1 MGKITKITPEQ
12 SAQFEAWTKKWIEIG
27 LSTEPA
33 DFDAAT
39 DAALRG
45 YRYANLRKPMVV
57 LRMASPYAAT
67 LGGSLAVGLLTELK
81 GVRSQVESQVD
92 SQVRNQVRNQVRS
105 QVRSQVWSQV
115 WSQVRN
121 QVWNQVVSQ
130 VESQVDS
137 QVRSGFY
144 NYGCSGLWASWA
156 AYISFF
162 RDVVGWD
169 DPVLEKFCVD
179 EALVKSCGWT
189 WWHENVLA
197 ISDRPKH
204 IERDAQGRLH
214 SGSRMAIEYRD
225 GWGLYCWHGTRLD
238 DGQAWIITNP
248 ERITAALIDAEHNS
262 EIKRVMLERFGY
274 ERYIKETGAT
284 VVDEAPADHPLKGA
298 RTARLLVKDTGEEE
312 PICMVDALNSTP
324 EPDGTTK
331 RYMMLVDPK
340 AYDGAASSDV
350 VAALASTWRNADG
363 SLYFKRPSDYR
374 PAFES

>member
-1 MGKITKITPEQ
+1 M
-12 SAQFEAWTKKWIEIG
+12 
-27 LSTEPA
+27 
-33 DFDAAT
+33 
-39 DAALRG
+39 
-45 YRYANLRKPMVV
+45 
-57 LRMASPYAAT
+57 
-67 LGGSLAVGLLTELK
+67 
-81 GVRSQVESQVD
+81 
-92 SQVRNQVRNQVRS
+92 
-105 QVRSQVWSQV
+105 
-115 WSQVRN
+115 
-121 QVWNQVVSQ
+121 SQ

>member
-81 GVRSQVESQVD
+81 GVR
-92 SQVRNQVRNQVRS
+92 
-105 QVRSQVWSQV
+105 
-115 WSQVRN
+115 
-121 QVWNQVVSQ
+121 SQ